1 MSSHEG
7 SRQAQQELLRSAS
20 LLAGLKDSSVGKLAN
35 ASRFV
40 KVAKGSFL
48 FYQHDPADSL
58 YILRSGEM
66 VVVLS
71 SLDGREMIIDELKPG
86 DCFGEVA
93 LLTSGERTAG
103 AQAREQSEVLEIGSK
118 AFLSVLDEE
127 PLLARRMLE
136 IATQRLFKSQK
147 RESAL
152 AFLDAPARVA
162 RVLLNMDEMDRMGE
176 DKGYIVLSQEELA
189 QRTGLTRQT
198 VANSLGQWRRRN
210 WILTG
215 RGRIMLLNRDE
226 LRRIHEQAL
235 L

>member
-1 MSSHEG
+1 MSVDEIRQEKIRLLQNTPIFAGLQEESYQKLAHG
-7 SRQAQQELLRSAS
+7 SRFISI
-20 LLAGLKDSSVGKLAN
+20 
-35 ASRFV
+35 
-40 KVAKGSFL
+40 AKGSFL
-48 FYQHDPADSL
+48 FHQHEKADAL
-58 YILRSGEM
+58 YILRTGEM

-71 SLDGREMIIDELKPG
+71 NIDGREMFIDELKPG

-103 AQAREQSEVLEIGSK
+103 AQARENSEVLEINAK
-118 AFLSVLDEE
+118 VFLSTLDVE
-127 PLLARRMLE
+127 PGLSRQMLE

-162 RVLLNMDEMDRMGE
+162 RVVLDMDMADQNGP
-176 DKGYIVLSQEELA
+176 DKGYITLSQEELA
-189 QRTGLTRQT
+189 HRTGLTRQT
-198 VANSLGQWRRRN
+198 VANILSQWRRHD

-215 RGRIMLLNRDE
+215 RGRIMLLNRSA
-226 LRRIHEQAL
+226 LNQIKEQSL